1 MIYQEAEMSLEV
13 TDLTEATPNGKS
25 IDYNSEDTGSALG
38 TVLTKSLFF
47 GTPFYI
53 SKIIG

>member
-1 MIYQEAEMSLEV
+1 MSLEV

-47 GTPFYI
+47 GTPFLYL
-53 SKIIG
+53 